1 MKQTSLPI
9 AYSEYH
15 NYATRMVKMA
25 VSKYCDRCFSQA
37 EIEDIAGAVVLKMCE
52 NGDKFNPDKGNA
64 AQWVWT
70 MAKNTVF
77 TTAKSKSKRF
87 VTYKDPGDNYL
98 NVIADNNSS
107 RPDWKIRESDYHK
120 HLYESLPTERARKFF
135 IWIQEGLDAD
145 EISKRSGLS
154 KNVVYVTKHKVLSH
168 IKKVA

>member
-25 VSKYCDRCFSQA
+25 VSKYFDKFFSQG
-37 EIEDIAGAVVLKMCE
+37 EVEDIAGAVVLKMCE

-64 AQWVWT
+64 GQWVWT

-77 TTAKSKSKRF
+77 SAAKSKSNRF
-87 VTYKDPGDNYL
+87 VAYKDPDDDDL
-98 NVIADNNSS
+98 NAIADNNSS
-107 RPDWKIRESDYHK
+107 RPDWEVRESDYHK

-135 IWIQEGLDAD
+135 IWILEGLDAD

-154 KNVVYVTKHKVLSH
+154 KNVVYVTKSKTLSH

>member
-25 VSKYCDRCFSQA
+25 VCKYCDKCFSQA
-37 EIEDIAGAVVLKMCE
+37 EIEDIAGAVVVKMCE

-64 AQWVWT
+64 GQWVWT
-70 MAKNTVF
+70 IAKHTVF
-77 TTAKSKSKRF
+77 TAAKSKLVRTGVVKES
-87 VTYKDPGDNYL
+87 GDGYL
-98 NVIADNNSS
+98 NVVAGDNSS
-107 RPDWKIRESDYHK
+107 RPDWVVRESDYHK
-120 HLYESLPTERARKFF
+120 HLYESLPTERERKFF
-135 IWIQEGLDAD
+135 IWILEGLDAD

-154 KNVVYVTKHKVLSH
+154 KNVVYVTKHKTLSH